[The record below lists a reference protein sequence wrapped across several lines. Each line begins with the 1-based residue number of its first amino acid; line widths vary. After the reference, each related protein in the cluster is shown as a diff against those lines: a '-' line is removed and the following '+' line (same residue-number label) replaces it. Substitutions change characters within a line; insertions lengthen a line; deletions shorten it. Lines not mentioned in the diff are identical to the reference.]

1 MRQDENQKCL
11 STMDKTLVTAS
22 LIEGF
27 WDRWKAHGV
36 KEAHLNRI
44 RESFLTK
51 DRWMKGWQELAKQ
64 SLADAKGADSKEEAE
79 CSFQMAGLY
88 YQLMYWLIPE
98 RNEEKRSWLQ
108 ESLHAFHQA
117 DELSPYKTEYVQFE
131 IEKKKCFGRVRIP
144 DSPTGVV
151 IIINPL
157 DSAKEELFTY
167 EMDFLK
173 HHFITVSFDG
183 PGQGQTYT
191 GEGLRGTTERWQM
204 FIDSLIDYT
213 HSQFSH
219 LPLYLFGTSSGASWA
234 VYGSYH
240 SKVTKAVAVSP
251 AFLNEK
257 IRLPD
262 YFIGRTEFVLEKGE
276 KHMLP
281 SYDGLPY
288 KTPIFLIHGKK
299 DVMVCDDDLYNLF
312 SQFPDG
318 SFLKEYEE
326 EGHCCNNKLREIREI
341 TANWLQKGSDVLEA

>member
-64 SLADAKGADSKEEAE
+64 SLADAIGADFKEEAE
-79 CSFQMAGLY
+79 CSFQIAGLY

-108 ESLHAFHQA
+108 ESLHAFYQA

-131 IEKKKCFGRVRIP
+131 IEKKKCFGRVRVPHSAI
-144 DSPTGVV
+144 GV
-151 IIINPL
+151 IMIINPI
-157 DSAKEELFTY
+157 DSAKEELYTY

-173 HHFITVSFDG
+173 NNFITVSFDG
-183 PGQGQTYT
+183 PGQGQTYMDC
-191 GEGLRGTTERWQM
+191 GVRGTTERWQI
-204 FIDSLIDYT
+204 FIDAIIDYAHT
-213 HSQFSH
+213 QFPH

-234 VYGSYH
+234 IYGSCNP
-240 SKVTKAVAVSP
+240 KITKAVAVSP
-251 AFLNEK
+251 AFVNEK

-262 YFIGRTEFVLEKGE
+262 YFIERTEYILEKGE
-276 KHMLP
+276 GHMLP
-281 SYDGLPY
+281 SFEGLSFRNPV
-288 KTPIFLIHGKK
+288 LLVHGKQ
-299 DVMVCDDDLYNLF
+299 DVMVSSEKIYKLYDQLPNGKYF
-312 SQFPDG
+312 
-318 SFLKEYEE
+318 KEYEE
-326 EGHCCNNKLREIREI
+326 EGHCCNYKLPEIRQLTI
-341 TANWLQKGSDVLEA
+341 NWFMKGTEAHDA